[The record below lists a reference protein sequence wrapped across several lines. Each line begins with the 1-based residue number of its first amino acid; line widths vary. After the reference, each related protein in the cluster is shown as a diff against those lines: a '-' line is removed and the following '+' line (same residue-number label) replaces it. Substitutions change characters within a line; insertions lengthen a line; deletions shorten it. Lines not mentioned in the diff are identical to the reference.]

1 MLRIRFIFILMGI
14 SLVATASGWCQRQ
27 KPLRTARLPTLISAL
42 RFNKPPAFCGETV
55 PIDINDVRERMDK
68 ELLLALW
75 DRPQV
80 ILWLKRANRYMP
92 IITHA
97 LKENQMPDDLKYIPV
112 IESALRPHAG
122 SVKGAMGFWQF
133 MPATGRKYGLTI
145 NSALDERRS
154 IFASTRAAMKYL
166 KALYAQF
173 GSWNLAAAA
182 FNMGEQC
189 LRTAILTQKTDNY
202 FKLYLSLET
211 QRYLFKILAAKLI
224 LSDPPRFRFYLKKS
238 DYYPPLNFD
247 RVEIKCDSETPVS
260 VIAEAAKTYFKVIK
274 DLNPAIRGHD
284 LAKGHY
290 QLLIPKGEAQGFFER
305 LKPLLAQS
313 RQKAQEHIYVV
324 RPGDNLAAIAKRFN
338 LPLPVLFIWN
348 RLDLNKPIHPGDKL
362 VIYSQNKTEDRTS
375 NENKTL
381 DN

>member
-1 MLRIRFIFILMGI
+1 MSRIKLIIIFLGI
-14 SLVATASGWCQRQ
+14 FLVATASGWCQRQ
-27 KPLRTARLPTLISAL
+27 KPLRTARLPSLISAL
-42 RFNKPPAFCGETV
+42 RFSKPPDFCGETI
-55 PIDINDVRERMDK
+55 PADIGDVRERMDK

-92 IITHA
+92 IITRA
-97 LKENQMPDDLKYIPV
+97 LKENQMPDDLKYITV

-145 NSALDERRS
+145 NSDLDERRS
-154 IFASTRAAMKYL
+154 IFASTRAAVKYL
-166 KALYAQF
+166 KVLHAQF
-173 GSWNLAAAA
+173 DSWTLAAAA
-182 FNMGEQC
+182 FNMGEQG

-211 QRYLFKILAAKLI
+211 QRYLFKIIAAKLI
-224 LSDPPRFRFYLKKS
+224 LSDPRRFRFYLKKS
-238 DYYPPLNFD
+238 DYYPPLTFD

-260 VIAEAAKTYFKVIK
+260 VIAEAAKTYFKMIK
-274 DLNPAIRGHD
+274 DLNPAIRGYN
-284 LAKGHY
+284 LAKGNH
-290 QLLIPKGEAQGFFER
+290 QILIPKGAAQGFFKR

-313 RQKAQEHIYVV
+313 RQKAEKHVYVV
-324 RPGDNLAAIAKRFN
+324 RQGDNLAAIAKRFN
-338 LPLPVLFIWN
+338 VPLPVLFIWN

-362 VIYSQNKTEDRTS
+362 IVYSQNKGYE
-375 NENKTL
+375 
-381 DN
+381 